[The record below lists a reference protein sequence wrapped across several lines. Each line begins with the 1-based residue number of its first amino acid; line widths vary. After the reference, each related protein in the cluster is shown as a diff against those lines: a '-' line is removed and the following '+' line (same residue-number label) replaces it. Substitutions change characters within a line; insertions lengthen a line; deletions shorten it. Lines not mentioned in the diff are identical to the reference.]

1 MLLYNFCTLRQPLS
15 CLYHYIILICFRV
28 LTPQRCFKN
37 LVVLLAMTM
46 QAILFYSFKVLD
58 GFQWSVMFCTF
69 LNGTTSHY
77 LNFETYKCYLKGK
90 YQIQAFFLKNTGMKK
105 NNSLHTKKLQRPS
118 RIFLHHWWY
127 RLVCQLSLK
136 GACTPKTHCTAQ
148 IDNKANSAASK
159 HLKEVLQHG
168 FCKRGP
174 QQYKRRISW
183 TAHRG
188 TQVQQREA

>member
-1 MLLYNFCTLRQPLS
+1 MLKISQNSHKQIQWQFLSESYKHPGQLSTLKCHCTLISKYAALQFFCTLRQPLS

-37 LVVLLAMTM
+37 FVVLLAMTI

-90 YQIQAFFLKNTGMKK
+90 YQIQAIFLKNTGMKK
-105 NNSLHTKKLQRPS
+105 KQF
-118 RIFLHHWWY
+118 IA
-127 RLVCQLSLK
+127 
-136 GACTPKTHCTAQ
+136 G
-148 IDNKANSAASK
+148 
-159 HLKEVLQHG
+159 
-168 FCKRGP
+168 
-174 QQYKRRISW
+174 
-183 TAHRG
+183 
-188 TQVQQREA
+188 